1 MWNVTE
7 DHCICIDKCL
17 MVKTGSGQFPAPV
30 VNMAPSVVKYL
41 GNCPVRVQWTPSS
54 VPVRP
59 SHRGKSKFWEAGR
72 HLCKTTLQ
80 INSHLILCPW
90 RGQVVVTNE
99 REVLSE

>member
-7 DHCICIDKCL
+7 DHCKCIDKCL

-30 VNMAPSVVKYL
+30 VNMAPAVLKYL
-41 GNCPVRVQWTPSS
+41 GNCPVRVRVQC
-54 VPVRP
+54 P

-80 INSHLILCPW
+80 INSHLVPCPW